1 MEEIILTNEDQE
13 SPEGTIS
20 VSGSEGIED
29 SGLIKG
35 LNSRYDESA
44 PQGSNPAG
52 AAVQEL
58 LDNVIKDYEVKFNE
72 LKAATEK
79 AIAERDEMIRSLLN
93 GKKPQLTV
101 ADKINTQRNFK
112 KW

>member
-13 SPEGTIS
+13 NPEYTMS
-20 VSGSEGIED
+20 VVGATG
-29 SGLIKG
+29 
-35 LNSRYDESA
+35 
-44 PQGSNPAG
+44 PAEPT
-52 AAVQEL
+52 VQEL

-72 LKAATEK
+72 LKATTEK